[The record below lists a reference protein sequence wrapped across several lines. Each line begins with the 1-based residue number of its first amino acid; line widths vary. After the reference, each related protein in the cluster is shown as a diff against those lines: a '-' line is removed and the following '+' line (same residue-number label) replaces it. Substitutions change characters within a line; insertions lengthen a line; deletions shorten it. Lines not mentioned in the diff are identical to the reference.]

1 MSKFEETL
9 TKYEGEMK
17 KLGVKYDAELL
28 RKVTKACGPS
38 IYNRDA
44 STVSTS
50 DETELNTVRNNFCI
64 KKLGLKDG
72 PEIDKAFGKIK
83 DTFGASNKNKYR
95 AIFYYLLTKE
105 FNKESVF
112 N

>member
-9 TKYEGEMK
+9 SKYEDEMK
-17 KLGVKYDAELL
+17 KLGVKYDADLL

-50 DETELNTVRNNFCI
+50 DEAELNTVRQNFCI

-72 PEIDKAFGKIK
+72 PEIDKAFDKIK

-105 FNKESVF
+105 FKKESLF